1 MIVNLIAARSRNNV
15 IGKDG
20 KIPWRLK
27 GEQQE
32 FKELTMGNAVIMGR
46 NTFMEIGRPLPGRLN
61 IVVTSRKLPSM
72 IVDQTAPIGLLR
84 TNPLTSALD
93 LVKNIVNMDVY
104 LAGGERIY
112 EEALKK
118 GLVDRIYLTDV
129 DMFVEEDDETA
140 FFPKFN
146 ASLFTRLNPEVV
158 EGEIPYT
165 RTVYVKKDSIYKFY
179 PD

>member
-1 MIVNLIAARSRNNV
+1 MIINLIAARSRNNV

-61 IVVTSRKLPSM
+61 IVVTSRKLPL
-72 IVDQTAPIGLLR
+72 IGVDQTAPIGLLR
-84 TNPLTSALD
+84 TNSLTSALD
-93 LVKNIVNMDVY
+93 LVKNIVDMDVY
-104 LAGGERIY
+104 LAGGEQIY
-112 EEALKK
+112 EEALRKN
-118 GLVDRIYLTDV
+118 LVDRIYLTDV
-129 DMFVEEDDETA
+129 DMFIEEDDETT
-140 FFPKFN
+140 FFPKFD
-146 ASLFTRLNPEVV
+146 ASLFTCLNPEVV
-158 EGEIPYT
+158 EGEIPYI
-165 RTVYVKKDSIYKFY
+165 RTVYIRKDSIYKFY